1 MSMRTDRLE
10 LTVLG
15 AGDGKRRQCP
25 CAGRC
30 RRKCRCPCRCRRR
43 RAAVEALEG
52 RVLLS
57 TITGT
62 VFSDLNSNGVQDP
75 GENGIAGVT
84 VFLDANNDGI
94 LQPGETTTTTA
105 ADGSYSF
112 TVNDAP
118 NRTFVV
124 SQVLPPGYQQVAP
137 VGNAVAS
144 ENVNISRTTGN
155 QAEQAIAIDP
165 TNPNRVF
172 MVSNATGNFLQG
184 AFSTDGGLTW
194 TRRNMATGS
203 DGLAAACC
211 DPSLAWDA
219 FGNLFLVYLI
229 SGASQAIVARS
240 TNGGQSFTQIAT
252 LGSSNV
258 DQPTVAVGPG
268 AGGVGGSVWVL
279 YNQPINN
286 GTTDQLRLAGATVS
300 GLGNTGSFTAAT
312 VPSGNG
318 SYGDVAVGPSG
329 QVMIVYQQTGT
340 NQGPSQVYMNVDPD
354 GLGGAGLGGR
364 VTLLTT
370 NVGDFDFIPAQSRRS
385 IDAEVG
391 LAWDRSGGPHN
402 GRVYLLYTDEL
413 PDESNNT
420 DVFVKFSDDNGATW
434 SAPVRVNDD
443 ATTRSQFLPRIALDQ
458 TSGNVAVSWHDCRN
472 DDGLH
477 GPGDTNGIPND
488 DAQFWGT
495 VSTDGGA
502 SFLPNLQISAG
513 TSNAAAANS
522 VIDYGDYTGLAFQG
536 GVFMPA
542 WADNSN
548 STLDN
553 PSGTLSRFDVY
564 TARVTVLPPGA
575 AGRYSVV
582 AGSTQGAAGLN
593 FADHALAATVTGRF
607 VFYNGSAFDGNDES
621 ANSADDGAIAT
632 DKTAL
637 LPGQTASFANYT
649 SYFHGINGI
658 MIDVAGLANPT
669 GLSAADFSFAAGAG
683 TDPSTFVDAAAPA
696 VSVRSG
702 AGAGG
707 SDRITLIWPDNVI
720 QNEWLRVTVNA
731 NGNTGLASPDVFYF
745 GNLIGEANGNG
756 LVTVADIA
764 LTKSLSGQAA
774 SITSPADFNRN
785 GQISVADIAIA
796 KAYQAGMLSM
806 ISAPAVP
813 APVFSTVPM
822 SAASV
827 VDDRPVRE
835 ARPLHSPPPQY
846 LGRGW
851 TFGHLT
857 SARRKRLRR
866 PVWT

>member
-1 MSMRTDRLE
+1 VT
-10 LTVLG
+10 
-15 AGDGKRRQCP
+15 
-25 CAGRC
+25 
-30 RRKCRCPCRCRRR
+30 
-43 RAAVEALEG
+43 VEALEG

-57 TITGT
+57 ATITGT
-62 VFSDLNSNGVQDP
+62 VFNDLNSNGVQDP
-75 GENGIAGVT
+75 GESGIAGVT
-84 VFLDANNDGI
+84 VFLDANNDGV
-94 LQPGETTTTTA
+94 LQPGEMTATTG

-112 TVNDAP
+112 TVNNSP

-124 SQVLPPGYQQVAP
+124 AQVVPPGYTQVTP

-144 ENVNISRTTGN
+144 ENVNISRTSGN
-155 QAEQAIAIDP
+155 QSEAAIAIDP

-172 MVSNATGNFLQG
+172 MVSNVASGNFLQG
-184 AFSTDGGLTW
+184 AYSTDGGATW
-194 TRRNMATGS
+194 TRRNLATGS
-203 DGLAAACC
+203 DGLTAACC

-219 FGNLFLVYLI
+219 FGNLFMVYLNNT
-229 SGASQAIVARS
+229 ASQAILARS

-252 LGSSNV
+252 LGSSSV
-258 DQPTVAVGPG
+258 DQPTVVVGPG

-279 YNQPINN
+279 YNQPV
-286 GTTDQLRLAGATVS
+286 GTTDALRLAGATVS
-300 GLGNTGSFTAAT
+300 GLGNTGSFTVAT

-318 SYGDVAVGPSG
+318 SYGDVAVGPTG

-340 NQGPSQVYMNVDPD
+340 NQGPSQVYVNVDPD
-354 GLGGAGLGGR
+354 GLGGSGLGGR

-370 NVGDFDFIPAQSRRS
+370 NVGDFDFIPAQSTRS

-434 SAPVRVNDD
+434 STPVRVNDD

-458 TSGNVAVSWHDCRN
+458 TTGDVAVSWHDCRN

-513 TSNAAAANS
+513 TSNAAAAKNG
-522 VIDYGDYTGLAFQG
+522 IDYGDYTGLAFQSD
-536 GVFMPA
+536 VFMPA

-553 PSGTLSRFDVY
+553 PNGTLSRFDVY
-564 TARVTVLPPGA
+564 TARVTVLPPGV
-575 AGRYSVV
+575 AGRYSIV

-593 FADHALAATVTGRF
+593 FADHAVPAMVKGRF
-607 VFYNGSAFDGNDES
+607 AFYNGSAFDGNDES

-649 SYFHGINGI
+649 TYFHGINGI
-658 MIDVAGLANPT
+658 MIDVAGLANAAA
-669 GLSAADFSFAAGAG
+669 LSAADFSFAAGDGA
-683 TDPSTFVDAAAPA
+683 DPSTYGDAAAP
-696 VSVRSG
+696 SITVRSA
-702 AGAGG
+702 AGVGG
-707 SDRITLIWPDNVI
+707 SDRITLIWPDNSI

-731 NGNTGLASPDVFYF
+731 DSNTGLSSPDVFYF
-745 GNLIGEANGNG
+745 GNLIGDANGNG
-756 LVTVADIA
+756 MVTVADTA

-774 SITSPADFNRN
+774 AITSPADFNRN
-785 GQISVADIAIA
+785 GQISIADIAIA
-796 KAYQAGMLSM
+796 KAYQGGTLPL
-806 ISAPAVP
+806 ISAPTAAAAV
-813 APVFSTVPM
+813 APLFSTVPVPTVPNHPTQQNLLAPDV
-822 SAASV
+822 SQK
-827 VDDRPVRE
+827 DRKRE
-835 ARPLHSPPPQY
+835 R
-846 LGRGW
+846 
-851 TFGHLT
+851 HL
-857 SARRKRLRR
+857 KRLRWHA
-866 PVWT
+866 WT